1 MLYCLLDH
9 RYIMFIH
16 KKYVLLGWLIVILL
30 PLLWPFVIYDHLRL
44 RSKKNKTDIKLFDW
58 VKEQ

>member
-1 MLYCLLDH
+1 
-9 RYIMFIH
+9 MFIH

-44 RSKKNKTDIKLFDW
+44 RSKKKKTDIKLFDW